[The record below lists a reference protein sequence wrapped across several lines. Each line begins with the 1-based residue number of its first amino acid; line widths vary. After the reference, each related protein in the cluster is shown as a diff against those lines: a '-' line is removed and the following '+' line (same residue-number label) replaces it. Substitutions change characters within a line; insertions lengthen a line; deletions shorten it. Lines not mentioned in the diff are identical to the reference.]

1 MTVADVLV
9 RERNRYVDCGG
20 AWIRAHRRPLA
31 TVVTIRGEID
41 AVNADQVRDHI
52 GRFILGEERVVLDMG
67 GVTQFAT
74 SGIAL
79 LQAFDEDCR
88 TEGVEWTLVASP
100 AITALLG
107 DGADGAGFPSTGSV
121 HEALHDA
128 ADAIARRRRL
138 VLPLIKTTS

>member
-1 MTVADVLV
+1 MSVADVLTL
-9 RERNRYVDCGG
+9 ERNRYVDCGG
-20 AWIRAHRRPLA
+20 AWIRAHRRQLA

-41 AVNADQVRDHI
+41 AVNAGHVGDHI
-52 GRFILGEERVVLDMG
+52 RRFILGEDRVVLDMS
-67 GVTQFAT
+67 GVDEFAT
-74 SGIAL
+74 AGIAL

-100 AITALLG
+100 AISALLG
-107 DGADGAGFPSTGSV
+107 DDADRAGFSRAASV

-138 VLPLIKTTS
+138 VLPLVRTTS